1 MRTLV
6 TGGAGFIGSHLVD
19 ALVEKGHEVT
29 VLDNLTTG
37 KLENIAHHIEKGN
50 ITFIKGDI
58 QNTRILN
65 KALKNVDAVM
75 HLAALISVEE
85 SIKKPLLY
93 HQVNVT
99 GTLKLLKT
107 AAINKVKH
115 IIFASSAAVY
125 GEPIELPIKESH
137 PLNPLSPYAA
147 TKIAAENYLKTYN
160 HIHGIT
166 TTILRIFNAYGPRQ
180 TISQYAGVITKF
192 INNALTGKPLIIY
205 GDGTQTRDF
214 IYVKD
219 VAKAFIAAFEAKR
232 SGTYNIATGK
242 PTTINQLAQLIK
254 QLTKSPSSI
263 IHTKPRK
270 GDIKHSH
277 ADTTKAQQELEFK
290 AKTSLKEGL
299 KQTIKQPNIRKLNIN
314 NIHLPNHSNVAKT

>member
-1 MRTLV
+1 MKVIV
-6 TGGAGFIGSHLVD
+6 TGGAGFIGSHLID

-37 KLENIAHHIEKGN
+37 KLKNITHHIEKGN

-58 QNTRILN
+58 RNTKTLN
-65 KALKNVDAVM
+65 KALKNADAVM

-93 HQVNVT
+93 HQVNAT

-107 AAINKVKH
+107 AAKNKVKH

-125 GEPIELPIKESH
+125 GEPKELPIKESH
-137 PLNPLSPYAA
+137 PPNPLSPYAA

-160 HIHGIT
+160 HLHNIT
-166 TTILRIFNAYGPRQ
+166 TTTLRIFNAYGPRQ
-180 TISQYAGVITKF
+180 TNNQYAGVITKF
-192 INNALTGKPLIIY
+192 INNALAGKPLTIY

-219 VAKAFIAAFEAKR
+219 TARAFIAALEAKR
-232 SGTYNIATGK
+232 NGTYNIATGK

-254 QLTKSPSSI
+254 QLTKTNSPI
-263 IHTKPRK
+263 TYTKPRE
-270 GDIKHSH
+270 GDIKHSY
-277 ADTTKAQQELEFK
+277 ADTTKAQQELGFK
-290 AKTSLKEGL
+290 AKTTLKEGL
-299 KQTIKQPNIRKLNIN
+299 KQTINKLKYT
-314 NIHLPNHSNVAKT
+314 NHTK